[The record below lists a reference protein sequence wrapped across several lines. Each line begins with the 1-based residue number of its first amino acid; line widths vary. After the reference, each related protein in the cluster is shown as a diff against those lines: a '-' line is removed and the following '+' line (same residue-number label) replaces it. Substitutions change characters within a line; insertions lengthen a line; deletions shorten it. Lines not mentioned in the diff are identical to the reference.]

1 MKKKLLI
8 LTVLLCAALL
18 CSCTVIPAS
27 KLEAM
32 FRTDRETNIS
42 SGSGSEPQSTAAP
55 GTKPAGSVS
64 DTVTISREEYDK
76 YRQFS
81 EMFEIYDFAKNYFYQ
96 EPDTDKMTE
105 YAIRGLMN
113 GLDDPY
119 SFYYNPKEYE
129 ELWEDDEGNYVGIGV
144 LIQSNMDTQK
154 CTIIRVFKGGPAE
167 AAGVQR
173 GDILYK
179 VGDDLFVN
187 ANNLQEAVDIMRG
200 VPDTDVDVTFIRGDE
215 EITYTITRKEVNV
228 NQVESR
234 MIDDSVGYIALYQF
248 AGQCEKEF
256 ENDLNKLISQGAK
269 GVIIDLRDNTGGWV
283 DQARYIADLF
293 MDKGELCYL
302 KYRDD
307 EDHTEYLTKDGKVD
321 VKLVIL
327 INENTASSSEIL
339 TGALRDCA
347 GAVTVGV
354 KSFGKGIIQGVYQ
367 VGNKGAG
374 YQMTIAQYYTPNG
387 SAVHK
392 IGITP
397 DFEVSL
403 PEGDNGMYEFADL
416 KRDVQ
421 LIKAQA
427 VMNEVLQSDG
437 AVDVSEI
444 AKKLEQSAAATEQPT
459 EQPAEQ
465 PTEQPTETVNE
476 AAGDAEQKD
485 GEKKQEENTP
495 EKSSEAG
502 SSEKTDKFLTPANIA
517 IIAAAA
523 AALIIIVGALKKA
536 IRKKE

>member
-1 MKKKLLI
+1 
-8 LTVLLCAALL
+8 
-18 CSCTVIPAS
+18 
-27 KLEAM
+27 
-32 FRTDRETNIS
+32 
-42 SGSGSEPQSTAAP
+42 
-55 GTKPAGSVS
+55 
-64 DTVTISREEYDK
+64 
-76 YRQFS
+76 
-81 EMFEIYDFAKNYFYQ
+81 
-96 EPDTDKMTE
+96 
-105 YAIRGLMN
+105 
-113 GLDDPY
+113 
-119 SFYYNPKEYE
+119 
-129 ELWEDDEGNYVGIGV
+129 
-144 LIQSNMDTQK
+144 MDT
-154 CTIIRVFKGGPAE
+154 
-167 AAGVQR
+167 
-173 GDILYK
+173 L
-179 VGDDLFVN
+179 L
-187 ANNLQEAVDIMRG
+187 
-200 VPDTDVDVTFIRGDE
+200 
-215 EITYTITRKEVNV
+215 
-228 NQVESR
+228 
-234 MIDDSVGYIALYQF
+234 
-248 AGQCEKEF
+248 CEKEF

-465 PTEQPTETVNE
+465 PTELPTEALNE
-476 AAGDAEQKD
+476 AAGDAEQKN

>member
-27 KLEAM
+27 RLEAM

-55 GTKPAGSVS
+55 GTEPAGSVS

-154 CTIIRVFKGGPAE
+154 CTIVRVFKGGPAE

-465 PTEQPTETVNE
+465 PTELPTEALNE
-476 AAGDAEQKD
+476 AAGDAEQKN